1 METFFIYAI
10 KVNAALVFFYL
21 LYFFLLRKDT
31 FIELRRYYF
40 LSAIVFSLAYPFF
53 TVDALGNMLP
63 VVSEKQ
69 DATVTVM
76 LGESTM
82 AVVEEPPAHAFHVNW
97 KKIVY
102 GMWLAGTG
110 LLLLR
115 FFGQLISILRI
126 KRRSMKC
133 RIHTIPVYHLPEEA
147 RPFSFFRW
155 IFIDDAMH
163 SDNELNQILLHEQV
177 HVKQWHSVDILLGE
191 CVCIFCW
198 WNPVA
203 WLMKREIAINLEYL
217 ADSAVLQRGVDS
229 RDYQYHLLRQTYH
242 ETAVQIVNNFNVSQ
256 LKQRIMMM
264 NKTKSP
270 ARKLAKYFL
279 VLPLAFLF
287 VTANSVYA
295 RSHGPQDAD
304 EQVWQDKNK
313 PLSKSDEV
321 FNVVDTPPHFGQG
334 AHSESIMDFIYS
346 ELKYPQ
352 IAAENGIE
360 GRVIVQFIIEKDG
373 RVSNAKI
380 IRGIDPS
387 LDNEAV
393 RMVNAMPKW
402 TPGEHKGE
410 IVRVKYT
417 LPVVFELSEGKGG
430 KEASSDTVK
439 IKVTDVKVGMDNGN
453 EKVFEVVDES
463 ATFPGGQPKLMSFLN
478 DNIQYPVEAQ
488 KKGIQGRVI
497 VQFIVRKDGRIFD
510 AVVLRGADP
519 LLDAEALRLVNVMP
533 EWIPGKLKKQPVN
546 VLFTLPVVFSLQK

>member
-242 ETAVQIVNNFNVSQ
+242 ETAVQ
-256 LKQRIMMM
+256 
-264 NKTKSP
+264 
-270 ARKLAKYFL
+270 
-279 VLPLAFLF
+279 
-287 VTANSVYA
+287 
-295 RSHGPQDAD
+295 
-304 EQVWQDKNK
+304 
-313 PLSKSDEV
+313 
-321 FNVVDTPPHFGQG
+321 
-334 AHSESIMDFIYS
+334 
-346 ELKYPQ
+346 
-352 IAAENGIE
+352 
-360 GRVIVQFIIEKDG
+360 
-373 RVSNAKI
+373 
-380 IRGIDPS
+380 
-387 LDNEAV
+387 
-393 RMVNAMPKW
+393 
-402 TPGEHKGE
+402 
-410 IVRVKYT
+410 
-417 LPVVFELSEGKGG
+417 
-430 KEASSDTVK
+430 
-439 IKVTDVKVGMDNGN
+439 
-453 EKVFEVVDES
+453 
-463 ATFPGGQPKLMSFLN
+463 
-478 DNIQYPVEAQ
+478 
-488 KKGIQGRVI
+488 
-497 VQFIVRKDGRIFD
+497 
-510 AVVLRGADP
+510 
-519 LLDAEALRLVNVMP
+519 
-533 EWIPGKLKKQPVN
+533 
-546 VLFTLPVVFSLQK
+546 